1 MEDDQERLD
10 TLDRLLTTI
19 ASRGT
24 ANDKANSV
32 CEGNSVNIPYE
43 IFSTSKL
50 NKGISDIDVVI
61 SGGGLRGYYVTG
73 ASVILHKVLKENNIR
88 IARYAGT
95 SCGAWC
101 AAFMAMG
108 LSTSTW
114 TKTYILSKEYC
125 TKHKHKTIHEAYRE
139 CVIPWLYETK
149 AIPSDAYKKCSNRCF
164 ISITRLTPLPKNA
177 IISSFLSNED
187 LLECLLASSS
197 IPYFTE
203 PNFTGFYRGYRVV
216 DGGITNNC
224 PIFNDAVDRYQL
236 VVRLSDVPITFTNMV
251 SANDN
256 CIESII
262 LRGALQMKQ
271 FFSGQ
276 GPWKSSNG
284 RRVGNEMNR
293 GDASSFDAT
302 NNLVRKN
309 KYELQREIEFF
320 KSKQNTAQIFH
331 WYLKSSHDRLNK
343 KMRLQQEFEE
353 DMNMHEDWGCF
364 RSNISFV
371 KVIFRENHL
380 TRFVVVVVWLILFT
394 LHKNC
399 CELKCCCKRKKGDNL
414 NCNPDQGNKNE

>member
-1 MEDDQERLD
+1 M
-10 TLDRLLTTI
+10 
-19 ASRGT
+19 
-24 ANDKANSV
+24 
-32 CEGNSVNIPYE
+32 
-43 IFSTSKL
+43 
-50 NKGISDIDVVI
+50 
-61 SGGGLRGYYVTG
+61 TG
-73 ASVILHKVLKENNIR
+73 ASVILHKVLEENNIS

-139 CVIPWLYETK
+139 CVIPWLYKTK
-149 AIPSDAYKKCSNRCF
+149 AIPTDAYKKCSNRCF
-164 ISITRLTPLPKNA
+164 ISITRLTPLPKNT

-262 LRGALQMKQ
+262 LRGITNEAVFRPRSMEN
-271 FFSGQ
+271 
-276 GPWKSSNG
+276 SNA
-284 RRVGNEMNR
+284 RRVRYEMNADNR
-293 GDASSFDAT
+293 GDESRFGAT

-320 KSKQNTAQIFH
+320 KSKQNTAQVFH

-343 KMRLQQEFEE
+343 KMRMQQEFEE
-353 DMNMHEDWGCF
+353 DMNMHEDWGYF

-380 TRFVVVVVWLILFT
+380 TRFVIVVVWLILFT